1 MHRDRLG
8 WYIGISS
15 YWFATSFKW
24 FILFFLLS
32 GQVQAIVPGG
42 EANTWWGRIVMVG
55 AIWAMIGP
63 GLFGYLSDQCRSR
76 FGRRRPFIAIGGAL
90 TALAL
95 LWLGAADQ
103 VWMFF
108 VGYLLLQFADDV
120 GTGPYSAIVPEFVP
134 EENRGMAAGIMGL
147 LKLIAQLVAAV
158 VGILF
163 GAEIMTMYVIMAV
176 LNVVCA
182 VWVLYTI
189 RDEPQYTG
197 PRLALEGS
205 ILDRV
210 KMFWR
215 PFAQHD
221 FRWIWITSFLNAF
234 GFYMILVYLR
244 YYLSDRVLPSL
255 AVSSPTGFG
264 AELAG
269 SPLTATILIAV
280 VISLSGAIAS
290 VIAGRLADRKGR
302 KRVIVFA
309 GWIMFASLVPFAL
322 IPNYWVI
329 LALAVPFGIGYGA
342 YLSSDWAL
350 VSDVLG
356 EDQGFGKNMGLWQM
370 SVATPQV
377 ISGGLGVL
385 VDSLN
390 ARWTGEFRGYT
401 IIFLIAS
408 FGFLFGSILIRRVKG
423 ST

>member
-8 WYIGISS
+8 WYIGVSS

-63 GLFGYLSDQCRSR
+63 GLFGWLSDQCRSR

-95 LWLGAADQ
+95 LWLGASDQ

-108 VGYLLLQFADDV
+108 VGYLLLQVADDV

-134 EENRGMAAGIMGL
+134 EENRGRASGIMGL

-158 VGILF
+158 VGVLF
-163 GAEIMTMYVIMAV
+163 GSQIFTMYAIMAV
-176 LNVVCA
+176 LNLVCA
-182 VWVLYTI
+182 VWTLYTI
-189 RDEPQYTG
+189 RDEPQFKG
-197 PRLALEGS
+197 EGQAHVGS
-205 ILDRV
+205 LWDRARA
-210 KMFWR
+210 FWR
-215 PFAQHD
+215 PFAQPD

-244 YYLSDRVLPSL
+244 YYLSDRVLPAL
-255 AVSSPTGFG
+255 AATSPTGFA
-264 AELAG
+264 AELAAK
-269 SPLTATILIAV
+269 PLTATILVAV
-280 VISLSGAIAS
+280 IISLVGAFSS
-290 VIAGRLADRKGR
+290 VIAGRLADQKGR
-302 KRVIVFA
+302 KRIVITA
-309 GWIMFASLVPFAL
+309 GWLMFASLVPFAL

-350 VSDVLG
+350 VSDILG
-356 EDQGFGKNMGLWQM
+356 SDDGFGKNMGLWQM

-385 VDSLN
+385 VDTLN
-390 ARWTGEFRGYT
+390 ARWTGQFYGYT
-401 IIFLIAS
+401 VIFVIAS
-408 FGFLFGSILIRRVKG
+408 FGFLLGSTLIRRVKG

>member
-1 MHRDRLG
+1 MHRDRLD
-8 WYIGISS
+8 WYIGVSS

-32 GQVQAIVPGG
+32 GQVQAIVPDG

-95 LWLGAADQ
+95 VWLGASNE

-108 VGYLLLQFADDV
+108 VGYLLLQVSDDI

-134 EENRGMAAGIMGL
+134 QENRGRASGIMGL
-147 LKLIAQLVAAV
+147 LKLIAQLVAAL
-158 VGILF
+158 VGIFF
-163 GAEIMTMYVIMAV
+163 GAQIMTMYTIMAV
-176 LNVVCA
+176 LNIICA
-182 VWVLYTI
+182 VWVLHTI
-189 RDEPQYTG
+189 REEPAYYG
-197 PRLALEGS
+197 PRLALDGS
-205 ILDRV
+205 LTDRI
-210 KMFWR
+210 KTFWR
-215 PFAQHD
+215 PFAQTD

-244 YYLSDRVLPSL
+244 YYLSDRVLPAL
-255 AVSSPTGFG
+255 AATSPSGIG
-264 AELAG
+264 AKLAKE
-269 SPLTATILIAV
+269 PLTATILIAV
-280 VISLSGAIAS
+280 VISLTGAFAS
-290 VIAGRLADRKGR
+290 VVAGRLADQRGR
-302 KRVIVFA
+302 KKVVVAA
-309 GWIMFASLVPFAL
+309 GWIMFVSLVPFAL

-329 LALAVPFGIGYGA
+329 LALAVPFGVGYGA

-377 ISGGLGVL
+377 ISGGLGVM

-390 ARWTGEFRGYT
+390 ARWTGQFHGYT
-401 IIFLIAS
+401 IIFIIAS
-408 FGFLFGSILIRRVKG
+408 FGFLLGSTLIRRVRG